1 MDSPPPLL
9 RQQKIWRGGFTPSPQ
24 ALDLSPNHNQ
34 TSDLMTVPAHTL
46 ADSRTKASDY
56 IRFLRAWV
64 QRPRQTASIVPSSPH
79 LGRMM
84 AAQIDPAGGPVMELG
99 GGTGALT
106 RQILATG
113 LPREKLE
120 VVEINGHFARELR
133 VAFPGVH
140 ILETP
145 AEMVSDHAAG
155 AAGSYQAIISGLP
168 LLAMGASQQHAI
180 LAEAFHLLAPDGAL
194 VQFTYSPR
202 SPFRREVVE
211 ALGLSITKIGSILRN
226 VPPAT
231 VFRLARNSA
240 ED

>member
-1 MDSPPPLL
+1 MN
-9 RQQKIWRGGFTPSPQ
+9 
-24 ALDLSPNHNQ
+24 A
-34 TSDLMTVPAHTL
+34 PAHAF

-84 AAQIDPAGGPVMELG
+84 ASQIDPAGGPVMELG

-113 LPREKLE
+113 LPRDRLE

-133 VAFPGVH
+133 IAFPGVH

-145 AEMVSDHAAG
+145 AEMVSEHAIGGAG
-155 AAGSYQAIISGLP
+155 NYQAIISGLP

-180 LAEAFHLLAPDGAL
+180 LEEAFRLLAPDGAL
-194 VQFTYSPR
+194 IQFTYSPR
-202 SPFRREVVE
+202 SPFRRDVVE
-211 ALGLSITKIGSILRN
+211 ALGLNVAKIGSILRN

-231 VFRLARNSA
+231 VFRIVRNSA

>member
-1 MDSPPPLL
+1 
-9 RQQKIWRGGFTPSPQ
+9 
-24 ALDLSPNHNQ
+24 
-34 TSDLMTVPAHTL
+34 MTAPAHAL

-84 AAQIDPAGGPVMELG
+84 ASQIDPEGGPVMELG

-113 LPREKLE
+113 LPRDQLE

-133 VAFPGVH
+133 IAFPGVH

-145 AEMVSDHAAG
+145 AEMVSEYAAG
-155 AAGSYQAIISGLP
+155 GTGGHQAIISGLP
-168 LLAMGASQQHAI
+168 LLAMSASQQHAI
-180 LAEAFHLLAPDGAL
+180 LAEAFRLLAPGGAL
-194 VQFTYSPR
+194 IQFTYSPR

-211 ALGLSITKIGSILRN
+211 ALDLGVAKVGSILRN

-231 VFRLARNSA
+231 VFRIARIA
-240 ED
+240 A

>member
-1 MDSPPPLL
+1 MN
-9 RQQKIWRGGFTPSPQ
+9 
-24 ALDLSPNHNQ
+24 A
-34 TSDLMTVPAHTL
+34 PAHAF

-64 QRPRQTASIVPSSPH
+64 QRPRQTASIAPSSPR

-84 AAQIDPAGGPVMELG
+84 ASQIDPAGGPVMELG

-106 RQILATG
+106 RQILATC
-113 LPREKLE
+113 LPRDQLE

-133 VAFPGVH
+133 IAFPGVH

-145 AEMVSDHAAG
+145 AEMVSEHAAG
-155 AAGSYQAIISGLP
+155 GAGNYQAIISGLP

-180 LAEAFHLLAPDGAL
+180 LVEAFRLLAPDGAL
-194 VQFTYSPR
+194 IQFTYSPR
-202 SPFRREVVE
+202 SPFRRDVVQ
-211 ALGLSITKIGSILRN
+211 ALGLNVTKMGSILRN
-226 VPPAT
+226 IPPAT
-231 VFRLARNSA
+231 VFRIARTNV

>member
-1 MDSPPPLL
+1 
-9 RQQKIWRGGFTPSPQ
+9 
-24 ALDLSPNHNQ
+24 
-34 TSDLMTVPAHTL
+34 MTAPAHAL
-46 ADSRTKASDY
+46 ADSRSKASDY
-56 IRFLRAWV
+56 LRFLRAWV

-84 AAQIDPAGGPVMELG
+84 AAQIEPDGGPVMELG

-113 LPREKLE
+113 LPRDQLE

-133 VAFPGVH
+133 IAFPGVH

-145 AEMVSDHAAG
+145 AESVSQHAIG
-155 AAGSYQAIISGLP
+155 QVGSYQAVISGLP
-168 LLAMGASQQHAI
+168 MLAMGVSQQQAI
-180 LAEAFHLLAPDGAL
+180 LAEAFRLLSPEGAFI
-194 VQFTYSPR
+194 QFTYSPR
-202 SPFRREVVE
+202 HPFRREVVE
-211 ALGLSITKIGSILRN
+211 ALGLRATRIGSILRN

-231 VFRLARNSA
+231 VFRIDRSAA